1 MRRLLVPLLIVL
13 TVVVACADPNTQPG
27 RSDPTVALPVPTEL
41 LADGSVPWAD
51 LKITDEDFNGR
62 PAAPRT
68 PATGSEPCRAE
79 QLTGRLTTWTRPS
92 NGGETPRGF
101 DAAIG
106 KLIGEVDVRNSST
119 VECTLQGEVP
129 TTMRAGG
136 REIPMLYTHGID
148 EEGRTRVVVVP
159 AGGNASLRLD
169 WSGPFCQP
177 VKGALEL
184 AIELPHDGG
193 RLRAPV
199 TADERPGC
207 PQGEGVNP
215 RARGTLS
222 ASGFTEPVAVS
233 KPPSSPLEKLTVAV
247 QGPTTAVAG
256 SRLTF
261 RVTLGNPTDGPLALD
276 PCPAY
281 LMERFSLGDA
291 TNDAVN
297 SAQLYR
303 LNCRALP
310 QIPAGGT
317 AVFEMVAEV
326 PASMRAGR
334 ELTMTWKLYLPH
346 YVQRSNQ
353 FGVVTLTVV

>member
-13 TVVVACADPNTQPG
+13 ATAVACAEPNAQPG
-27 RSDPTVALPVPTEL
+27 RSDPTVAQPAPTEL
-41 LADGSVPWAD
+41 RADGSVPWAD
-51 LKITDEDFNGR
+51 LKITDEDLNGR
-62 PAAPRT
+62 PTAPRA

-79 QLTGRLTTWTRPS
+79 QLTGRLTGWTRPGT
-92 NGGETPRGF
+92 GGETPRGF

-129 TTMRAGG
+129 TTMLAGG
-136 REIPMLYTHGID
+136 REVPMLYTHGIN
-148 EEGRTRVVVVP
+148 EEARTRVVAVP
-159 AGGNASLRLD
+159 AGGHASLRLD

-177 VKGALEL
+177 PVVLLEL

-193 RLRAPV
+193 TVHAPV
-199 TADERPGC
+199 TVDERPGC

-233 KPPSSPLEKLTVAV
+233 RPPSSPLDQLTVAV
-247 QGPTTAVAG
+247 QGPATAAAG

-261 RVTLGNPTDGPLALD
+261 RVTLGNPTDGPLALN

-281 LMERFSLGDA
+281 LVERFSLGDA

-303 LNCRALP
+303 LNCGPLP
-310 QIPAGGT
+310 QIPAGSS

-334 ELTMTWKLYLPH
+334 KLTVTWKFYLPH
-346 YVQRSNQ
+346 YVQRGDQ
-353 FGVVTLTVV
+353 FGALTLTVV